1 MKPEMPGPT
10 PLQSRLLRL
19 NRRQTN
25 TLITGAF
32 LMLIVTLY
40 PPWVHTYG
48 NEMGRRRDVP
58 AGFHSLMMPP
68 EVNNNAMWRGAVI
81 DWTLL
86 MVEWAVTM
94 AVVGVFIYS
103 FRDKNPEV
111 QRLLRHYD
119 AS

>member
-25 TLITGAF
+25 TLITGVF
-32 LMLIVTLY
+32 LLLMVTLY
-40 PPWVHTYG
+40 PPWVHVFG
-48 NEMGRRRDVP
+48 NEMGARREVP

-68 EVNNNAMWRGAVI
+68 EIRGNIWWRGASI

-86 MVEWAVTM
+86 FIEWAVTI
-94 AVVGVFIYS
+94 AVVGVFIYG

-111 QRLLRHYD
+111 QRLLRHYEP
-119 AS
+119 S